1 MVYGP
6 LTIDSVDKYY
16 PLPVEIRPE
25 GVFFAAKVCVVN
37 TVNYQ
42 IKLDQFEGPF
52 DLLLFFIERDELDI
66 YNIPITKII
75 QDFLNFIHQGE
86 KLNIELSS
94 EFILFVSTLMRIKAR
109 LLLPRKEIDAQGN
122 EIDPRQELID
132 KILEY
137 KRFKEAAV
145 QMAEMEAMRMLMVKR
160 GNLQKELVE
169 IGEDASE
176 GTEIQNITMFKL
188 MKAFEKVMQRV
199 HDRQNKPVH
208 TVVRYNYTMEGSRD
222 YMLDFVAKEKTVAF
236 EKVFEVCNDRIHAIF
251 LFLSILE
258 LTQQKFMKL
267 LVAEGKNNFIVE
279 WNDKREEELKE
290 EGLTDE
296 DFTNTFT
303 DDPTPIAE

>member
-1 MVYGP
+1 
-6 LTIDSVDKYY
+6 
-16 PLPVEIRPE
+16 
-25 GVFFAAKVCVVN
+25 
-37 TVNYQ
+37 
-42 IKLDQFEGPF
+42 
-52 DLLLFFIERDELDI
+52 
-66 YNIPITKII
+66 
-75 QDFLNFIHQGE
+75 
-86 KLNIELSS
+86 
-94 EFILFVSTLMRIKAR
+94 
-109 LLLPRKEIDAQGN
+109 
-122 EIDPRQELID
+122 
-132 KILEY
+132 
-137 KRFKEAAV
+137 
-145 QMAEMEAMRMLMVKR
+145 VKR
-160 GNLQKELVE
+160 GNLQKELIE

-208 TVVRYNYTMEGSRD
+208 TVVRYNYSMEGSRD

-303 DDPTPIAE
+303 DDPAPAAE